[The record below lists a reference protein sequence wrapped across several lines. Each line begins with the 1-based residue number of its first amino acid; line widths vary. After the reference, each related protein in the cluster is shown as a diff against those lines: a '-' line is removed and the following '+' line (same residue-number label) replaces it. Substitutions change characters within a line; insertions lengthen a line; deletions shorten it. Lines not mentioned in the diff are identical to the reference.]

1 MAGPEPKLSESPDVA
16 RDPYGPRFV
25 CAAPEQGGHLSL
37 AEIAADFARR
47 EAALACRARA
57 AGLTRREF
65 LQVLAAGAAAAGA
78 ATLRAAEST
87 PPPSSPPRER
97 RDSAPLSPP
106 AAPSAGSNPAPA
118 GRSRVVVVTHPEV
131 ILKGYRVNPAVIRQ
145 MLDRALMELTGANT
159 EAEAWKKVG
168 RADDFVAV
176 KHNSIGR
183 PTLHSHTEI
192 NDAVAAQLAAA
203 AQVKPDRILVV
214 DRMLPPPYNEL
225 SDPFTLPSRKLQ
237 TRLRRL
243 YTDQAT
249 AIVNVSVLKAHFSE
263 GLSAAMKN
271 HLGSVNNPAA
281 YHGWEPD
288 RMPLSVPELSALPP
302 LRAKMRL
309 VIIDAIRP
317 LFAGGPVDD
326 PQYRWDYRGLIVS
339 TDPVAAS
346 AVGLRILEAKRSEA
360 RKKDWPMT
368 AARLMLAHAQEIG
381 LGNATPDRID
391 LVEAK
396 MG

>member
-1 MAGPEPKLSESPDVA
+1 
-16 RDPYGPRFV
+16 
-25 CAAPEQGGHLSL
+25 
-37 AEIAADFARR
+37 
-47 EAALACRARA
+47 
-57 AGLTRREF
+57 
-65 LQVLAAGAAAAGA
+65 
-78 ATLRAAEST
+78 
-87 PPPSSPPRER
+87 
-97 RDSAPLSPP
+97 
-106 AAPSAGSNPAPA
+106 
-118 GRSRVVVVTHPEV
+118 
-131 ILKGYRVNPAVIRQ
+131 
-145 MLDRALMELTGANT
+145 
-159 EAEAWKKVG
+159 
-168 RADDFVAV
+168 
-176 KHNSIGR
+176 
-183 PTLHSHTEI
+183 
-192 NDAVAAQLAAA
+192 
-203 AQVKPDRILVV
+203 
-214 DRMLPPPYNEL
+214 MLPPPYNEL

-271 HLGSVNNPAA
+271 HLGSINNPAA

-288 RMPLSVPELSALPP
+288 RMPLSVPELNALPP
-302 LRAKMRL
+302 LRAKTRL

-339 TDPVAAS
+339 TDPVAAE
-346 AVGLRILEAKRSEA
+346 AVGLRILEARRAEF

-368 AARLMLAHAQEIG
+368 AARLMLAHAQEIS
-381 LGNATPDRID
+381 LGNAAPDRID